1 MYSRSYSTEGENMLI
16 PDGYAGTALPLGVH
30 SEPVEEEAERSAPV
44 SIDTDAERT
53 ENVGIF
59 SGFLSKLPFGELSNL
74 LPFRHVGIKHFGTEE
89 ILILA
94 VAAFLL
100 FSRDGDTECAIMLIL
115 LLFIG

>member
-1 MYSRSYSTEGENMLI
+1 MYSRSYSGDNENMLI

-30 SEPVEEEAERSAPV
+30 SEPIEDETEKTEPV
-44 SIDTDAERT
+44 SIDKESEKT

-59 SGFLSKLPFGELSNL
+59 SGLLSKLPFGDLSRL
-74 LPFRHVGIKHFGTEE
+74 LPFGHVGIKRFGTEE

>member
-1 MYSRSYSTEGENMLI
+1 MYSRSYSAENENILI

-30 SEPVEEEAERSAPV
+30 SEPVESETEEAAPV
-44 SIDTDAERT
+44 SIGTDTEKT
-53 ENVGIF
+53 ESVGSF
-59 SGFLSKLPFGELSNL
+59 SGLFSKLPFGELSRL
-74 LPFRHVGIKHFGTEE
+74 LPFEHIGIKKFGTEE

-115 LLFIG
+115 LLFIS